1 MITDNRLYR
10 QDLEWVSD
18 YIDFPDGA
26 RVLITGATGLIG
38 SFLMDAMIARRLSGG
53 AALSLTGTSRHLENL
68 QKRFGYAGGP
78 DWLRFIERD
87 AGIPIPDEEEYDFI
101 IHLASNADPRSYA
114 LYPAETIITNMTGTL
129 NVLNYAR
136 RHPGCRVLFTST
148 FEVYGEIPDRT
159 RLSEEDYGLID
170 YNQIRSGYPESKR
183 TAELLVR
190 SFVEEYGADAVIAR
204 LSSIYGPTMT
214 KGDNKAAAQFIR
226 RAAAGQDIVLKSKGN
241 QRRSYCYVAD
251 ACAGILTAL
260 RRGKAGE
267 AYNVCN
273 PACEITIAELAQI
286 AAKAAGT
293 RVVFDLPDEL
303 EQKGFGKAKDSVLR
317 ADKLTALG
325 YAPAYSAEKGI
336 TVSVSIIHDLEYAGP
351 QG

>member
-38 SFLMDAMIARRLSGG
+38 SF
-53 AALSLTGTSRHLENL
+53 
-68 QKRFGYAGGP
+68 
-78 DWLRFIERD
+78 
-87 AGIPIPDEEEYDFI
+87 PIPDEEEYDFI

-159 RLSEEDYGLID
+159 SLSEEDYGLID

>member
-101 IHLASNADPRSYA
+101 IHLASNADP
-114 LYPAETIITNMTGTL
+114 
-129 NVLNYAR
+129 AR

-273 PACEITIAELAQI
+273 PACEITIAELA
-286 AAKAAGT
+286 
-293 RVVFDLPDEL
+293 
-303 EQKGFGKAKDSVLR
+303 GFGKAKDSVLR

-351 QG
+351 RD

>member
-1 MITDNRLYR
+1 M
-10 QDLEWVSD
+10 
-18 YIDFPDGA
+18 
-26 RVLITGATGLIG
+26 
-38 SFLMDAMIARRLSGG
+38 
-53 AALSLTGTSRHLENL
+53 
-68 QKRFGYAGGP
+68 
-78 DWLRFIERD
+78 
-87 AGIPIPDEEEYDFI
+87 
-101 IHLASNADPRSYA
+101 
-114 LYPAETIITNMTGTL
+114 
-129 NVLNYAR
+129 
-136 RHPGCRVLFTST
+136 
-148 FEVYGEIPDRT
+148 
-159 RLSEEDYGLID
+159 
-170 YNQIRSGYPESKR
+170 
-183 TAELLVR
+183 
-190 SFVEEYGADAVIAR
+190 DAVIAR

-286 AAKAAGT
+286 AAGAAGT

-303 EQKGFGKAKDSVLR
+303 EQKGFGKAKDSVLC

-336 TVSVSIIHDLEYAGP
+336 SVSVSIIHDLEYAG
-351 QG
+351 QQE